1 MQSNISN
8 TFRIIMDNIE
18 LTLVEARSSV
28 QALGCKGRAKLER
41 ADSLTPVVSH
51 VNRQFLGEEQ

>member
-1 MQSNISN
+1 
-8 TFRIIMDNIE
+8 MDNIE

-51 VNRQFLGEEQ
+51 VNGQFLDRNNNITSS